1 MNNIFSKKN
10 LSYLALVVAIIL
22 MAFPYFYPTNIGLV
36 IFLGLVFVSLMYIL
50 WSIEGGA
57 ISFLLFVSFLV
68 ATLNNNKTIL
78 LLGVL
83 GSIVVFL
90 STFELRRKIK
100 SIKRQ
105 GRNYS
110 NFSEK
115 SGDGI
120 VVIQN
125 EIVKYVNPAFADVVG
140 KRHFGLVNR
149 NIKDLP
155 FKELFKAINQYEQ
168 GQSSLYEISFKNRYG
183 KTVVMEANITTI
195 SYNGSLAYLVT
206 MRDIL
211 RRIKVEEVLRQKEQ
225 EFQNLVENS
234 TDVIARFDKDLRCLY
249 INPVAKKEWKV
260 SPSYLFWKNIED
272 IGLSKE
278 MTQKWE
284 TAMDYVFKNGK
295 ERSIYIEH
303 VVDGDKKYYHIR
315 LLPEFDKDKKV
326 KTVLTI
332 SRNVTEIKEI
342 DRVKSEFLSYTT
354 HQLRTPISVIRWCS
368 VMLLDDM
375 LGKLTKKQEKYI
387 RKIYEANNNLAG
399 IADTF
404 FNVALLEFGM
414 LDFHAKTV
422 NIVSVAKNSV
432 ENLKNQVFGKSIT
445 IHENYKNQKLLVR
458 GEDKLLEVIFKGLVY
473 NGIKYGNPGGNVWLE
488 IEKDGDNA
496 YIKVMDDGCGISA
509 EDRPKIFTK
518 FFRSDKS
525 KNVQGTGLDLYIIK
539 LIVDNLGGTISFE
552 SPNPELKNLTGTA
565 FYITLPLAK

>member
-10 LSYLALVVAIIL
+10 LSYLSLVVAIIL

-36 IFLGLVFVSLMYIL
+36 IFLGLVFVSLMYTL

-57 ISFLLFVSFLV
+57 ISFLLFISFIT
-68 ATLNNNKTIL
+68 ATINSDKTIL

-83 GSIVVFL
+83 GAIVVFL
-90 STFELRRKIK
+90 STFGLRKKIK
-100 SIKRQ
+100 SIKKQ

-120 VVIQN
+120 IVIQN

-155 FKELFKAINQYEQ
+155 FKGLFKAINQYDH
-168 GQSSLYEISFKNRYG
+168 GQSLHEISFKNRYG
-183 KTVVMEANITTI
+183 RTVIMEANITTI
-195 SYNGSLAYLVT
+195 SYNESLAYLVT

-211 RRIKVEEVLRQKEQ
+211 RRTKVEEVLRQKEQ

-249 INPVAKKEWKV
+249 INSIAKKEWKV
-260 SPSYLFWKNIED
+260 SPSYLFWKSIED
-272 IGLSKE
+272 IGLSKD
-278 MTQKWE
+278 MAQKWE

-295 ERSIYIEH
+295 EKSIHIEYI
-303 VVDGDKKYYHIR
+303 VDGDKRYYHVR
-315 LLPEFDKDKKV
+315 LLPELDKDKNV

-342 DRVKSEFLSYTT
+342 DRLKSDFLSYTT

-368 VMLLDDM
+368 VMFLDDM
-375 LGKLTKKQEKYI
+375 LGKLTQKQKEYI
-387 RKIYEANNNLAG
+387 RKIYEANNNLAN
-399 IADTF
+399 ISNTF

-414 LDFHAKTV
+414 LDFHTKNV
-422 NIVSVAKNSV
+422 NIVNVAKNSI
-432 ENLKNQVFGKSIT
+432 EDLRCQVFGKSIK
-445 IHENYKNQKLLVR
+445 IHENYKNQKLLVK
-458 GEDKLLEVIFKGLVY
+458 GEDRLLEVIFKGLVY

-496 YIKVMDDGCGISA
+496 YIKVMDDGCGISL
-509 EDRPKIFTK
+509 EDRSKIFTK

-525 KNVQGTGLDLYIIK
+525 KDVHGTGLDLYIIK
-539 LIVDNLGGTISFE
+539 SIVDNLGGTISFE
-552 SPNPELKNLTGTA
+552 SPNPEIKNLTGTV